1 MTMQRSAVF
10 AFALVASAV
19 PAAAFDCAK
28 ASTEIEKAI
37 CADPAALAAN
47 DRMET
52 VYFAMRDRLKGT
64 PGEAIL
70 KDGQRAWLRHRDAFC
85 NPEAECLA
93 SESDGRAQALA
104 KTPESAA
111 PFMIWQAFKPGIY
124 QVAISGPRF
133 FDRSVPGAAIYERW
147 FDELVAQSPYGK
159 PADKDLMDA
168 FALDHQIEF
177 SINSRTARLFSASAW
192 FSDFSGGAHGASW
205 TETLNID
212 LATGREIDMKS
223 AIGAAGLGRLEQECL
238 QQIAKEKSERI
249 DDLSVE
255 QATKEILETYP
266 QAVAEH
272 VGESK
277 RWVFESEDAVILF
290 DSYAIGSYAE
300 GQFECRFPRLQV
312 AGVAND
318 PALFAN

>member
-1 MTMQRSAVF
+1 MQRSAVL
-10 AFALVASAV
+10 ALALLASAV

-104 KTPESAA
+104 KTPEGAA

-133 FDRSVPGAAIYERW
+133 FDQSVPGAANLLSIHIY
-147 FDELVAQSPYGK
+147 
-159 PADKDLMDA
+159 
-168 FALDHQIEF
+168 
-177 SINSRTARLFSASAW
+177 NSSFLTWNF
-192 FSDFSGGAHGASW
+192 
-205 TETLNID
+205 
-212 LATGREIDMKS
+212 
-223 AIGAAGLGRLEQECL
+223 GLGSAMSALL
-238 QQIAKEKSERI
+238 
-249 DDLSVE
+249 L
-255 QATKEILETYP
+255 
-266 QAVAEH
+266 
-272 VGESK
+272 
-277 RWVFESEDAVILF
+277 LF
-290 DSYAIGSYAE
+290 
-300 GQFECRFPRLQV
+300 LLLV
-312 AGVAND
+312 TAGYLAFTSRKVKD
-318 PALFAN
+318 V